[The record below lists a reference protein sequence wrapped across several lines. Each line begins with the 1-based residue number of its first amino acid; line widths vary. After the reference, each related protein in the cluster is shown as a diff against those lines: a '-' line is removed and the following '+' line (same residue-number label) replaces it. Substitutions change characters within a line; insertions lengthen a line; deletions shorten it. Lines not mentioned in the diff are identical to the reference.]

1 MRRELCNCPWGH
13 FNNSGK
19 CEECNNIA
27 SILFIFGSFMSF
39 VLIAWHANMI
49 ATDRK
54 KMMLLRVFST
64 FFQTAEITTLV
75 LVEIG

>member
-1 MRRELCNCPWGH
+1 
-13 FNNSGK
+13 
-19 CEECNNIA
+19 
-27 SILFIFGSFMSF
+27 MSF